1 MNKLKGTLAAL
12 GCATLVVGGS
22 GGASAAPVVESAN
35 GHGTL
40 LVQNDNGDTVKRQFS
55 FNAKKDADGT
65 VTGQAQL
72 VNKAFSGADTPAPYR
87 LHIDISCMQTFG
99 NIAFFGGTVKS
110 TNDPGL
116 NDAVYFSV
124 QDNGE
129 PGDQDRISRTF
140 FYDDDPGTTGSPD
153 LCLGNEPG
161 DFPTE
166 PIDGGTIQ
174 VRPAGP

>member
-1 MNKLKGTLAAL
+1 MRASRAFAVLGAFAL
-12 GCATLVVGGS
+12 CLGGS
-22 GGASAAPVVESAN
+22 TTAYAAKAGSASGAGALDGGQR
-35 GHGTL
+35 H
-40 LVQNDNGDTVKRQFS
+40 FS
-55 FNAKKDADGT
+55 FSVRQNADGT